1 MPPVNHT
8 SYGSDRAELVYGLTA
23 GGRMVHILEVERGLK
38 CGCICPGC
46 DRRLVARTKAD
57 KVVPHFAHYG
67 PACGGAPETA
77 LHKLAKQIVADSLT
91 LVVPKRIAIHG
102 AVERALPGATDIKL
116 ESARI
121 EYNDPDG
128 IVPDLYVTVKGHE
141 LFVEMAV
148 THPCD
153 EEKIRRIREHGIAA
167 IEIDLSRIPRDAPPE
182 IVADAV
188 LRTAPRRWLFNKTID
203 DAVTTLR
210 EEERSSRIAAEKKLQ
225 SEVQRLIKDY
235 LTSIASLSGNRDS
248 VPRMAALRELDL
260 LQHVGVDVAGYGCFS
275 VPPAVWQAAVFTEVL
290 LGRKMGKQL
299 VKAVPIANYLETRR
313 FIAPSFRPVSSEL
326 EAAGIKEF
334 GQFAAPW
341 RAVDAYLRYLVDA
354 GVAVQRSHG
363 FVLDAGLVERWTEW
377 VLADA
382 GRRAAFDHAV
392 KVATWIISQ
401 VPDDE
406 RNDLT
411 VKGWLATPSD
421 AGPSYSDLLND
432 EGAQAD
438 ISAKLGLIQTLFSG
452 SRVDVDDLLHL
463 PISQEIVRHLDAIA
477 IKEAERKAA
486 AAKSAEDARRDRCNQ
501 IGAEA
506 AKLFG
511 SSELDEWLKTPNER
525 LEGRTPLEAGARRVH
540 GLAMVKEILNQIER
554 QRHTEAERA
563 AEIQRHRDGLTRDA
577 QTHLRSAA
585 HSFLRDRNEDT
596 DNLPP
601 VIYCRDEKTYR
612 VALRALGKLE
622 QFLKTQAI
630 PF

>member
-1 MPPVNHT
+1 MPPVSHA
-8 SYGSDRAELVYGLTA
+8 SYGSDRAELVYGLAA

-38 CGCICPGC
+38 CDCVCPGC
-46 DRRLVARTKAD
+46 GIRLVARTKAD

-77 LHKLAKQIVADSLT
+77 LHKLAKQIVADRLT
-91 LVVPKRIAIHG
+91 LVVPKRVAIHG
-102 AVERALPGATDIKL
+102 VVEKALPGATDIRL

-141 LFVEMAV
+141 LFVEVAV
-148 THPCD
+148 PHPCD

-167 IEIDLSRIPRDAPPE
+167 IEIDLSKIPRDASPE
-182 IVADAV
+182 IIADAV

-210 EEERSSRIAAEKKLQ
+210 EEEENSRIAAENKLR
-225 SEVQRLIKDY
+225 SEVRRLLKEY
-235 LTSIASLSGNRDS
+235 STSIRSLSGKTDS
-248 VPRMAALRELDL
+248 VPKMAALRDLGL
-260 LQHVGVDVAGYGCFS
+260 LQHVGVDIAGYGCFS
-275 VPPAVWQAAVFTEVL
+275 VPPAVWQAVVLTDVL
-290 LGRKMGKQL
+290 LGRKTGEQL
-299 VKAVPIANYLETRR
+299 VKAVPIANYLERR
-313 FIAPSFRPVSSEL
+313 RLVAPLFRRVSSEL
-326 EAAGIKEF
+326 EAAAIKER

-341 RAVDAYLRYLVDA
+341 RAVDSYLRYLLDA
-354 GVAVQRSHG
+354 GVAVQRTYG
-363 FVLDAGLVERWTEW
+363 FVLNGGLVERWTEW

-392 KVATWIISQ
+392 KVATWIIGQ

-411 VKGWLATPSD
+411 VKGWLATASD

-452 SRVDVDDLLHL
+452 SRVDVEDLLHL
-463 PISQEIVRHLDAIA
+463 PISQEIVRRLDAIA

-486 AAKSAEDARRDRCNQ
+486 AAKSAEDARRDRCDQ

-511 SSELDEWLKTPNER
+511 GSELDEWLRTPDER
-525 LEGRTPLEAGARRVH
+525 LEGRTPPEAGARGVH
-540 GLAMVKEILNQIER
+540 GLAMVKEILHQIER

-563 AEIQRHRDGLTRDA
+563 AEIQRHRDRLTRDA

-601 VIYCRDEKTYR
+601 VIYCRDEETYR
-612 VALRALGKLE
+612 VV
-622 QFLKTQAI
+622 
-630 PF
+630 